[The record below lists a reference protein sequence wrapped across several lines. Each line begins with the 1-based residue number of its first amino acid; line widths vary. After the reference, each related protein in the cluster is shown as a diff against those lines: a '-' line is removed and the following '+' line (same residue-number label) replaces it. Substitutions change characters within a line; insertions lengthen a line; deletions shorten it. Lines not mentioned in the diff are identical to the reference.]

1 MNNWKKVFAALR
13 PAELTIEDRKA
24 FRRDFYFT

>member
-13 PAELTIEDRKA
+13 PAGLNEQDRKV